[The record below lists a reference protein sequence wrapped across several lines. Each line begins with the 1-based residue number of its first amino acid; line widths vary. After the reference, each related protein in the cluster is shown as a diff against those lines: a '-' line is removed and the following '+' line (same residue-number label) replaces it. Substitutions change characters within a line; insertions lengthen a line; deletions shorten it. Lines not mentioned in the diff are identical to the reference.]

1 MSRGPLD
8 PSRIVV
14 GKPLPFSVYTA
25 DGKLLLAAG
34 RVVETDRLRDLI
46 LRSGQRTEYASG
58 NGGADAEEAE
68 RARAAR
74 ENTEREEQ
82 AAAVAAR
89 ATPLERLQKD
99 YTTSTEGRHLSISMA
114 KSDTDKAIPV
124 QLMGVHSRSI
134 IVTAPVN
141 PDGSLVP
148 ILPGQ
153 SWLCRTFQM
162 TSVFRFT
169 AVAMKAAFEPF
180 PHAYLKLTK
189 DVEHRRVR
197 GAPRA
202 KVLLQAELSA
212 PNTMP
217 CFVIDLS
224 TSGARL
230 VIDSGLALP
239 KGAPAQLK
247 ATLDVLGR
255 QYEMTLDGTVVNAFG
270 PSDSRHPEC
279 AFYGLKF
286 GSPSEREGLILHGYV
301 GDHLV
306 SEFHVLWQM
315 LQMAARLEG

>member
-1 MSRGPLD
+1 VSHGTLD
-8 PSRIVV
+8 SSRIVV

-34 RVVETDRLRDLI
+34 RVVETERLRDLI
-46 LRSGQRTEYASG
+46 LQSGHRTELTG
-58 NGGADAEEAE
+58 GGDGGADAEGTL
-68 RARAAR
+68 RTRAAR
-74 ENTEREEQ
+74 ENAEREEEQ
-82 AAAVAAR
+82 AAAR

-99 YTTSTEGRHLSISMA
+99 YTTNNEGRYLSLTMA
-114 KSDTDKAIPV
+114 KSETDKAHPV

-134 IVTAPVN
+134 IVTTPVRS
-141 PDGSLVP
+141 DGSLVP
-148 ILPGQ
+148 ILAGQ

-162 TSVFRFT
+162 TSAFRFT
-169 AVAMKAAFEPF
+169 AVAVKTAFEPY

-202 KVLLQAELSA
+202 KVLLKAELSA
-212 PNTMP
+212 PDAMP
-217 CFVIDLS
+217 CFLMDLS

-239 KGAPAQLK
+239 KDAPARLNT
-247 ATLDVLGR
+247 TLEVLGT
-255 QYEMTLDGTVVNAFG
+255 QYTLTLEGSIVNAFG

-286 GSPSEREGLILHGYV
+286 ATPSERDGLILHGYV

-306 SEFHVLWQM
+306 SELHILWQM
-315 LQMAARLEG
+315 LRMASRVEE

>member
-1 MSRGPLD
+1 VSRGTLD
-8 PSRIVV
+8 PARIVV

-34 RVVETDRLRDLI
+34 RVVETERLRDLI
-46 LRSGQRTEYASG
+46 IRSGQHTESSSG
-58 NGGADAEEAE
+58 GGGSDAEGGA

-74 ENTEREEQ
+74 ENAEHEEE
-82 AAAVAAR
+82 AAAVR
-89 ATPLERLQKD
+89 ASPLERLQKD
-99 YTTSTEGRHLSISMA
+99 YNTNGEGRHVSISMA
-114 KSDTDKAIPV
+114 KSETEKAIPV

-134 IVTAPVN
+134 IVTAPVR

-153 SWLCRTFQM
+153 TWLCRTFQM
-162 TSVFRFT
+162 TSAFRFA

-202 KVLLQAELSA
+202 TVLLKAQLLA
-212 PNTMP
+212 PDSMP
-217 CFVIDLS
+217 CLLTDLS

-230 VIDSGLALP
+230 AIDSGLALT
-239 KGAPAQLK
+239 KGGPAQLK
-247 ATLDVLGR
+247 ATLEVLGR
-255 QYEMTLDGTVVNAFG
+255 QYEMTLEGTIVNAPG
-270 PSDSRHPEC
+270 PSDARHPEC

-286 GSPSEREGLILHGYV
+286 ASPSERDGLILHGFV

-306 SEFHVLWQM
+306 SEFHLLWQM
-315 LQMAARLEG
+315 LRMASHVE

>member
-1 MSRGPLD
+1 VSQGPLD

-34 RVVETDRLRDLI
+34 RVVETDRLRELI
-46 LRSGQRTEYASG
+46 IRSGQRTEYASG
-58 NGGADAEEAE
+58 VGGAEAEEAE

-74 ENTEREEQ
+74 ENAEREEQ
-82 AAAVAAR
+82 AAAAVR

-99 YTTSTEGRHLSISMA
+99 YTANGEGRHLSLSMA
-114 KSDTDKAIPV
+114 KSETDKAIPV

-169 AVAMKAAFEPF
+169 AVALKPAFEPF
-180 PHAYLKLTK
+180 PHAYLKLTR

-202 KVLLQAELSA
+202 TVLLKAELSA
-212 PNTMP
+212 PEAMP
-217 CFVIDLS
+217 CFVMDLS
-224 TSGARL
+224 TSGARV

-239 KGAPAQLK
+239 KGTATRLN

-255 QYEMTLDGTVVNAFG
+255 QYEMTFDGTIVNAFG

-279 AFYGLKF
+279 AFYGIKF
-286 GSPSEREGLILHGYV
+286 ASLSERDGLILHGYV

-315 LQMAARLEG
+315 LQMASRLAA

>member
-1 MSRGPLD
+1 LD
-8 PSRIVV
+8 SSRIIV

-34 RVVETDRLRDLI
+34 RVVETERLRDLI
-46 LRSGQRTEYASG
+46 IRSGHRTELAS
-58 NGGADAEEAE
+58 NGGSGGSEAE
-68 RARAAR
+68 GTLRTRAAR
-74 ENTEREEQ
+74 ENAEREEEQ
-82 AAAVAAR
+82 VAIR
-89 ATPLERLQKD
+89 ATPLERLEKD
-99 YTTSTEGRHLSISMA
+99 YSTNNEGRHLSLTMA
-114 KSDTDKAIPV
+114 KSETDKALPV

-134 IVTAPVN
+134 IVTAPVR

-153 SWLCRTFQM
+153 TWLCRTFQM
-162 TSVFRFT
+162 TSAFRFS
-169 AVAMKAAFEPF
+169 AVAVKAAFEPY
-180 PHAYLKLTK
+180 PHAYLKLTR

-202 KVLLQAELSA
+202 KVLLKAELLA
-212 PNTMP
+212 PESMP
-217 CFVIDLS
+217 CFLMDLS

-230 VIDSGLALP
+230 VIDSGLALE
-239 KGAPAQLK
+239 KGASAQLN

-255 QYEMTLDGTVVNAFG
+255 QYTLTLAATIVNAFG

-286 GSPSEREGLILHGYV
+286 ATPSERDGLILHGFV

-315 LQMAARLEG
+315 LQMASRVTE